1 MTEHDSMLHEIQALR
16 DKVTA
21 LTQERDEARAWVD
34 RIQNERCVMTCVYC
48 GHAYPPGT
56 PTSGAQALTDHIK
69 VCKKHPMR
77 AAEQRI
83 ATLEKA
89 LTHYGQHD
97 GDCPVRDWMP
107 LNLNG
112 RAEIPPACTCGLDAA
127 LAGGKE

>member
-89 LTHYGQHD
+89 AGSARDLLWNIEKDTPLTGTERVGIVH
-97 GDCPVRDWMP
+97 V
-107 LNLNG
+107 
-112 RAEIPPACTCGLDAA
+112 LDLITAA